1 MLAGLVVLSAV
12 EGGSQIRNPVLAR
25 VFSELGLI
33 EQWGTGLPKAM
44 DALVAAGLPPMDIEE
59 GQERLRVTIHIEN
72 HDSAK
77 HQEHQDEHQDRDRE
91 HQDQDVEHQDGHQD
105 RDREHQDQD
114 VEHQDG
120 HQDRDQEHQDGH
132 QDRDREHQ
140 DEAAALERHGRARL
154 AAATEDALGRAKIL
168 ALIEL
173 RQDDLAQAP
182 PTSRRQHN

>member
-91 HQDQDVEHQDGHQD
+91 HQDQDVEHQDEHQD
-105 RDREHQDQD
+105 RDR
-114 VEHQDG
+114 
-120 HQDRDQEHQDGH
+120 EHQDGH

-154 AAATEDALGRAKIL
+154 AAATEDALGRAEIL

-173 RQDDLAQAP
+173 RQDDLAHAP